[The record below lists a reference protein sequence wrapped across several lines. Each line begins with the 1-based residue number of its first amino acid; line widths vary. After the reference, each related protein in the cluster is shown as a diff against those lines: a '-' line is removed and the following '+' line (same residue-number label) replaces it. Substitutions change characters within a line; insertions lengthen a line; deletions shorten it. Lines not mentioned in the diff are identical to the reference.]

1 MDGHQHQEFAP
12 YVEQYQSWKKERC
25 LTIPVK
31 VFSLVIFCWSVVGGK
46 VCSLNPTRSYVRQFR
61 K

>member
-1 MDGHQHQEFAP
+1 VDGHQHQEFAP
-12 YVEQYQSWKKERC
+12 YVEQYQSWKKERR

-46 VCSLNPTRSYVRQFR
+46 GRSLNPT
-61 K
+61 